1 MKYLPVFLKLEG
13 RSCLVVGG
21 GKVAARKVAML
32 LRAGA
37 EISLVAPAL
46 CDELEKLRESGRILH
61 TEREFHDEDI
71 DGMVLVIAATDN
83 ETVNRQVSI
92 VADSHRIPVNVVDTP
107 KLCSFI
113 VPSVVDRS
121 PVQVAVSTGG
131 ASPVLARLLR
141 ARLESFIPSSYG
153 RLAVLVDEFRH
164 KVKQRFPDSRQRRYF
179 WENVLQGRVA
189 ELLFAGHEKEAREA
203 LEEAIAVTDRTY
215 ETTGEVYLVGAGPG
229 DPDLITFR
237 ALRLM
242 QQADVVVY
250 DRLVSQPILDL
261 VRRDAE
267 LIYAGKERDNHTL
280 SQESINEL
288 LVRLAREGN
297 RVLRLKGGDPFIF
310 GRGGEEIE
318 TLAEQGI
325 PFQVVPGITAAS
337 GCASYAGIPLT
348 HRDYAQSCVF
358 VTGHLKDGSVNLDWG
373 SLAKPAQTIVFY
385 MGLHSIEILS
395 RELVAHGL
403 PEDTPAALVQ
413 QGTTRNQRVFV
424 ETLATLPTLVEREEI
439 KAPTLIIVGK
449 VVKLREKLRWFD
461 GGDK

>member
-13 RSCLVVGG
+13 RPCLVVGG
-21 GKVAARKVAML
+21 GKVAARKVTML

-37 EISLVAPAL
+37 KVSLVAPAL
-46 CDELEKLRESGRILH
+46 CDDLEKLRESGRILY
-61 TEREFHDEDI
+61 TGREFRDDDI

-83 ETVNRQVSI
+83 ESVNRQVSV

-113 VPSVVDRS
+113 VPSMVDRS

-141 ARLESFIPSSYG
+141 ARLESFIPSAYG

-164 KVKQRFPDSRQRRYF
+164 KVKQRFTDSAQRRYF

-189 ELLFAGHEKEAREA
+189 ELLFAGRDHEARVA
-203 LEEAIAVTDRTY
+203 LEEAIVATDQTY
-215 ETTGEVYLVGAGPG
+215 DTTGEVYLVGAGPG

-250 DRLVSQPILDL
+250 DRLVSRPILDM

-267 LIYAGKERDNHTL
+267 LIYAGKERDKHTL

-358 VTGHLKDGSVNLDWG
+358 VTGHLKDGSVNLDWAR
-373 SLAKPAQTIVFY
+373 LARPAQTIVFY

-395 RELVAHGL
+395 RELLAHGM
-403 PEDTPAALVQ
+403 PQDTPAALVQ
-413 QGTTRNQRVFV
+413 QGTTQDQRVFV

-439 KAPTLIIVGK
+439 KPPTLIIVGE
-449 VVKLREKLRWFD
+449 VVKLREKLKWFD